1 MDEGENAEF
10 LCRVDANPFTESTVT
25 WDLPDRGNYTGGD
38 RFEAT
43 GSRVRVDY
51 DGASMTSRL
60 TIYAVTPGDAGRVI
74 CKANNSIKGEGGN
87 TDQQTT
93 TLVVNR
99 KCSWLINWCS
109 KKVALLPE
117 SIPGASNEV

>member
-25 WDLPDRGNYTGGD
+25 WDLPDRGNYTGG
-38 RFEAT
+38 EAT

-74 CKANNSIKGEGGN
+74 CKANNSIKGEGGS
-87 TDQQTT
+87 TAQQTT

-99 KCSWLINWCS
+99 KFSWFIILCS
-109 KKVALLPE
+109 KIVALLPGP
-117 SIPGASNEV
+117 IPGGASNEV